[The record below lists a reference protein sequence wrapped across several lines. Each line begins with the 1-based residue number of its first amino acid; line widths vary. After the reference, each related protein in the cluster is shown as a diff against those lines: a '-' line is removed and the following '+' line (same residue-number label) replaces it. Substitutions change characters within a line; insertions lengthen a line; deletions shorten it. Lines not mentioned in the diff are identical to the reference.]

1 MLFDIDKKA
10 FSSFIILCIIIIKDI
25 LISDLEIIPIRS
37 PANRMIS
44 WFLIL
49 PIFIVGCIF
58 SFQFLYGSYVKQ
70 KSSADKR
77 KLLNTFLAIPILL
90 YLLYAVLMA

>member
-1 MLFDIDKKA
+1 MLFDVDKKA
-10 FSSFIILCIIIIKDI
+10 FSSFIIVCIIILKDI

-44 WFLIL
+44 WFFIL

-70 KSSADKR
+70 KSSTDKG
-77 KLLNTFLAIPILL
+77 KLLNTFLATPILL
-90 YLLYAVLMA
+90 YLLYVVVMA